1 MASSRSLRFTY
12 HTAAPLAGKTRLLG
26 APPNTEGPPG
36 TDAPLAE
43 AHCEDDDFAAA
54 LLRRHG
60 WVLFEAGGSSSSSS
74 RTILSRI
81 RTDGRL
87 RIGLMEG
94 VPRKKDCGTCAP
106 PPWRAAAARPFGI
119 SQPAVP
125 GALAGA
131 LVAKEKTS
139 RRVPSARLPPA
150 VPLHLELTCSLVQN
164 AKNNGVLGPFLPPV
178 SLQPFAAPS

>member
-1 MASSRSLRFTY
+1 
-12 HTAAPLAGKTRLLG
+12 LAGKTRLLG

-60 WVLFEAGGSSSSSS
+60 WVLFEPGGSSSSSSS

-119 SQPAVP
+119 SQPA
-125 GALAGA
+125 A
-131 LVAKEKTS
+131 
-139 RRVPSARLPPA
+139 RRPRG
-150 VPLHLELTCSLVQN
+150 EGENERQE
-164 AKNNGVLGPFLPPV
+164 GYDG
-178 SLQPFAAPS
+178 